1 MAGDHACPECDNT
14 RVHLVQKKSISN
26 GKEREEKV
34 RRDREVFF
42 GNQENET
49 GIHLVSILKT

>member
-26 GKEREEKV
+26 GKEREEQV

-49 GIHLVSILKT
+49 GIH